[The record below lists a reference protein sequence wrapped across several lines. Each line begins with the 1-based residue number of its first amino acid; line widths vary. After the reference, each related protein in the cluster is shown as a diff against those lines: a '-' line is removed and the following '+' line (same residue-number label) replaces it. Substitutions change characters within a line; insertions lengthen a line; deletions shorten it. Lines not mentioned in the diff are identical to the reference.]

1 MNWDWDKL
9 QQNKRQRQPGT
20 PGGGPGL
27 GDFNFEVRRLRQFKF
42 PAGKIIVLVALA
54 LWGLSGLYIVN
65 ADEQGVVL
73 RFGKFARLTES
84 GLHYH
89 LPFPLESVET
99 PKVTTIHRLEVGFR
113 GPGGAGAQQTRAV
126 DQESLMLTGDENIVD
141 VQFIVQY
148 KIKDA
153 REFLFNVRKQHE
165 TVKAAAEAAMREV
178 VGYNLIDTVL
188 TTGKAAIQDDCREL
202 LQTVLDRY
210 KAGVDVIA
218 VQLQDVHPPREVI
231 DAFKDVASARE
242 DKSRLINEADAYRND
257 LLPRARGQAAVL
269 LNQAEAYKET
279 RIRHAQGDAARY
291 TALLREYEKAR
302 DVTRTRL
309 YLETMENVLANPDL
323 EKIIIDSKAA
333 GGVVPY
339 LPLDKLPRA
348 QASGQGA
355 PAAQTT
361 GGKQ

>member
-1 MNWDWDKL
+1 M
-9 QQNKRQRQPGT
+9 
-20 PGGGPGL
+20 
-27 GDFNFEVRRLRQFKF
+27 RQFKF

-99 PKVTTIHRLEVGFR
+99 PKVTTLHRLEVGFR

-291 TALLREYEKAR
+291 TALLRENEKAR
-302 DVTRTRL
+302 D
-309 YLETMENVLANPDL
+309 E
-323 EKIIIDSKAA
+323 
-333 GGVVPY
+333 
-339 LPLDKLPRA
+339 
-348 QASGQGA
+348 
-355 PAAQTT
+355 
-361 GGKQ
+361 

>member
-9 QQNKRQRQPGT
+9 QQQNKRQRPS
-20 PGGGPGL
+20 GGASGPGL
-27 GDFNFEVRRLRQFKF
+27 GDFGFEVRRLRQFNF
-42 PAGKIIVLVALA
+42 PAGKFILLAVVVLWA
-54 LWGLSGLYIVN
+54 LSGLYIVN

-89 LPFPLESVET
+89 LPFPIESVET
-99 PKVTTIHRLEVGFR
+99 PKVTQIHRVEIGFR
-113 GPGGAGAQQTRAV
+113 GSAGAGSQARAV

-148 KIKDA
+148 KIRDA
-153 REFLFNVRKQHE
+153 KQYLFNVKSQHE

-188 TTGKAAIQDDCREL
+188 TTGKLGIQNDSTDL
-202 LQTVLDRY
+202 LQSILDRY
-210 KAGVDVIA
+210 ESGIQVVA
-218 VQLQDVHPPREVI
+218 VQLQDVHPPHEVI

-257 LLPRARGQAAVL
+257 LMPRARGQAAVL

-279 RIRHAQGDAARY
+279 RIRRAQGDAARY
-291 TALLREYEKAR
+291 LAVLQEYEKAR
-302 DVTRTRL
+302 DVTKTRL
-309 YLETMENVLANPDL
+309 YLETMETVLSNPEL
-323 EKIIIDSKAA
+323 EKIIIDSKAS

-339 LPLDKLPRA
+339 LPLDRLPRA
-348 QASGQGA
+348 KA
-355 PAAQTT
+355 PASSEPQTPQAGGAQ
-361 GGKQ
+361 